1 MFTLSNKKQLL
12 DENKVNLVGILLT
25 VFIVCKYYSNSLFAG
40 TPVSK
45 ISMILTIL
53 LSLVL
58 IVNDIRKYNVFHY
71 LLFGFLAV
79 QFIITR
85 NITLIYSYILALAL
99 INIDIRQTMKTYL
112 ISNILFF
119 IIFIIAN
126 ILGIKPTEFINGRN
140 DFGFGNPNGAFIAA
154 FLVWISY
161 LYLKFD
167 DLDKK
172 DAVFLVVFPM
182 LIYSQTK
189 TRTGLLT
196 IIATV
201 IILFIL
207 KKVDL
212 RDKVFKILATFTP
225 VTLSLISIIIAYGFN
240 DNYKLNRVLSHRPQY
255 WHDYLSNGQYG
266 LNLIGHRSD
275 IREIVFTPRLPLD
288 SGYIWSLYSSG
299 IIAFVLLIS
308 IYTYAIYTLC
318 KQNKKAE
325 VMLIIAIF
333 IYAFAE
339 SILLDLG
346 TNMTFVFVAYAL
358 YILRDSWR
366 RGKRRI

>member
-1 MFTLSNKKQLL
+1 MLTLNKKKFL
-12 DENKVNLVGILLT
+12 DEYKVNLLGLILT
-25 VFIVCKYYSNSLFAG
+25 FFIVCKYYSNTLFAV

-45 ISMILTIL
+45 ISMILTGLLAVILILNDIKKYNIYHIL
-53 LSLVL
+53 L
-58 IVNDIRKYNVFHY
+58 FA
-71 LLFGFLAV
+71 F
-79 QFIITR
+79 FIIQFLISR
-85 NITLIYSYILALAL
+85 NITLIYSYILALGL
-99 INIDIRQTMKTYL
+99 MNVDFKKIMKVYL
-112 ISNILFF
+112 ISSIVFL
-119 IIFIIAN
+119 IIFMITN
-126 ILGIKPTEFINGRN
+126 LLGIRPSTFINGRN
-140 DFGFGNPNGAFIAA
+140 DFGFGNPNGAFVAA

-161 LYLKFD
+161 LYLKFE

-172 DAVFLVVFPM
+172 DAVFLVVFPI

-225 VTLSLISIIIAYGFN
+225 VILSLISIIIAYGFN

-275 IREIVFTPRLPLD
+275 IREIVFSPRLPLD

-358 YILRDSWR
+358 YILGDSWR